1 MAGEVLKKRRLVNPA
16 RRRRNMTAKQIKFFG
31 TRRQKAAL
39 KNRRRHNAGKF
50 SIRKSKKA
58 LKSDFGYK
66 FASPF
71 GRESGYR
78 KRTKKRNQGLISET
92 EHAAAHAIRS
102 VERAAEDAIESLTG
116 AGAMNPGRRRNV
128 GEILT
133 VIPANP
139 GRKRRSMA
147 ARAHNRRRVHNR
159 RRNRARHHNRAR
171 RRHNR
176 RSTMNPKVVVRYR
189 NRRHNRHH
197 SRARRRNQG
206 FLTGDVGAVVGV
218 LGGAAVTKI
227 IAGFVPANLT
237 AGNPL
242 MSTVATA
249 VVAVVQGQVVGK
261 VMKNPR
267 LGNWMTI
274 GGLVMAALELA
285 AQYFPT
291 LALPLSVT
299 GGTSGMGLLTS
310 SNFFVPQVNVP
321 GSMAT
326 FVAPA
331 AIPAPVVVPAGG
343 KMSGLGYSA
352 YPGLRTVRRTGRLR

>member
-1 MAGEVLKKRRLVNPA
+1 M
-16 RRRRNMTAKQIKFFG
+16 
-31 TRRQKAAL
+31 
-39 KNRRRHNAGKF
+39 
-50 SIRKSKKA
+50 
-58 LKSDFGYK
+58 
-66 FASPF
+66 
-71 GRESGYR
+71 
-78 KRTKKRNQGLISET
+78 
-92 EHAAAHAIRS
+92 
-102 VERAAEDAIESLTG
+102 
-116 AGAMNPGRRRNV
+116 

-197 SRARRRNQG
+197 NRARRRNQPA
-206 FLTGDVGAVVGV
+206 FLTGEVGAVVGV
-218 LGGAAVTKI
+218 FGGAGLTKLL
-227 IAGFVPANLT
+227 ANLVPAAWTQGNPMMAGLIT
-237 AGNPL
+237 AGI
-242 MSTVATA
+242 
-249 VVAVVQGQVVGK
+249 AVVQGQGIGLLL
-261 VMKNPR
+261 KNPR
-267 LGNWMTI
+267 IGLWWMT
-274 GGLVMAALELA
+274 GGLVMAAIELS
-285 AQYFPT
+285 AQFFPA

-299 GGTSGMGLLTS
+299 GGTSSGTSGMGLLTS

-331 AIPAPVVVPAGG
+331 AIPAPVVVSSGA
-343 KMSGLGYSA
+343 KMSGLGYG